1 MLISIFLTFVGKHFL
16 NPYVYTKSIC
26 KNKQQTTSLNSILVT
41 SNNSLQQPPLPAN
54 SVQGNATD
62 RSTQDSSEQD
72 QQQQQ
77 QQQQQNDQNDQSG
90 ETDQLNDNV
99 LSNELTQLTV
109 SDQNQLT
116 ATSMRSI
123 GSNLDI
129 DECIKR
135 LLDVGMGG
143 KIHKSVCFRNSEIIA
158 ICRAAQEVFL
168 SQPVMKRGERERER
182 KRKIILIIRQKTR
195 SYFIVLLTTIITISQ

>member
-1 MLISIFLTFVGKHFL
+1 M
-16 NPYVYTKSIC
+16 
-26 KNKQQTTSLNSILVT
+26 NSILVT
-41 SNNSLQQPPLPAN
+41 SNNSLQQPALPAN

-77 QQQQQNDQNDQSG
+77 QQQQQQNDQNR
-90 ETDQLNDNV
+90 ETEQLNENV